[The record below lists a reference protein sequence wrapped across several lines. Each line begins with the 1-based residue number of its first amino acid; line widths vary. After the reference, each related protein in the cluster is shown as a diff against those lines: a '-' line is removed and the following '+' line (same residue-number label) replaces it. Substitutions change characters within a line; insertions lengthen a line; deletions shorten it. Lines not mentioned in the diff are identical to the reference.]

1 MQKTDVT
8 EAPNA
13 AAARPT
19 AEAEPAVDEMDGAD
33 EDQHLAQK
41 HHLKKTVAYVLDR
54 PKTAAAP
61 ARKGSATRMERYR
74 ANKDAQGLVQAYVP
88 ADILGIA
95 KTDDGGWESMRA
107 AIGIGRRAL
116 ALRGWRAR
124 LVGLLLPR
132 V

>member
-1 MQKTDVT
+1 MQKNNVT
-8 EAPNA
+8 EALNAEAAQPN
-13 AAARPT
+13 
-19 AEAEPAVDEMDGAD
+19 AEAEPAVAEMDGAD

-41 HHLKKTVAYVLDR
+41 HHLKKTVAYVPDS

-61 ARKGSATRMERYR
+61 ARKGSAIRMERFR

-95 KTDDGGWESMRA
+95 KTDDGGWESMRT
-107 AIGIGRRAL
+107 AIVIGRRAL

-124 LVGLLLPR
+124 LVALLLPR